1 MTFFDPVA
9 KWRLKANKK
18 CGGSAFGGIRVYYD
32 NDLSKNGVALSM
44 SLICM
49 NAQPCW

>member
-1 MTFFDPVA
+1 MTFTGVA
-9 KWRLKANKK
+9 FEGQQQILRF
-18 CGGSAFGGIRVYYD
+18 CFGGIGVYCD
-32 NDLSKNGVALSM
+32 NGLSKNGVALSM